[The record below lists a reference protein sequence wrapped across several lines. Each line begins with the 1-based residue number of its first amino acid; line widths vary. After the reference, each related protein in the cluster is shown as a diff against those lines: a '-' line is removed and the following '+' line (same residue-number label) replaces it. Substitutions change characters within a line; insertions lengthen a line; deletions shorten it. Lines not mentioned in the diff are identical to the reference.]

1 MQPSSHVVSFAPRF
15 RLARGAT
22 GVLVA
27 LAAAALPAA
36 AQLTGSGTAGRVPK
50 FLTSSDLG
58 DSLLFESASGRI
70 GIGVENPLRTLDVGG
85 DALVRGFLGVNQN
98 AASRAFIVN
107 QKGSGAIADFRSGG
121 EVRLFLSNAGDLGL
135 GTTTPDAR
143 LDVAGSARLEGPL
156 AVGNAA
162 EFGIGADQYEKLF
175 DVSHAIAD
183 FSSSGYWTPFRS
195 HIAIDSDADL
205 TGDRQSAV
213 FSHDLEAIVPATNDK
228 SYYWVNG
235 PTLLA
240 THAGFGSVDN
250 LVGGAIGTET
260 IGAGSVGFQAGADI
274 ESFLRGPGTI
284 GENAALWVFSGNRD
298 ATGTIGVNH
307 AILVESPFADGP
319 MGAHHGLYLKDQSA
333 GGDGYALYSEGGR
346 SYFAGNVGIG
356 TDEPDRI
363 LTIPADSPT
372 DPIAH
377 AWTTYSSRR
386 FKENVAPIEGALEK
400 IERLRGVTYDWKG
413 TKKRDIGLIAEEVGE
428 VLPEIVE
435 YEANGTDAKSIDYA
449 RITAVLVEAVKAQE
463 AAIASLRAEVAAL
476 KAAGGEIAG
485 SPRR

>member
-15 RLARGAT
+15 RLAPRAAA
-22 GVLVA
+22 VFVA

-58 DSLLFESASGRI
+58 DSLLFEAASGRV

-98 AASRAFIVN
+98 ASSRAFIVN

-121 EVRLFLSNAGDLGL
+121 AVRLFLSNAGDLGL

-162 EFGIGADQYEKLF
+162 EFGMG
-175 DVSHAIAD
+175 
-183 FSSSGYWTPFRS
+183 
-195 HIAIDSDADL
+195 
-205 TGDRQSAV
+205 GDRQSAV

-240 THAGFGSVDN
+240 THAGSGTVDN
-250 LVGGAIGTET
+250 LVGGALGAES
-260 IGAGSVGFQAGADI
+260 IGAGSVGFQAGADV

-298 ATGTIGVNH
+298 ATGTIGMNH

-413 TKKRDIGLIAEEVGE
+413 RRSATSG
-428 VLPEIVE
+428 
-435 YEANGTDAKSIDYA
+435 S
-449 RITAVLVEAVKAQE
+449 
-463 AAIASLRAEVAAL
+463 
-476 KAAGGEIAG
+476 
-485 SPRR
+485 SPRKWERSFPRSSSTRRTGPTRSRSTTLASPPFSSKRSRRRRPPSIRSGRRSPR